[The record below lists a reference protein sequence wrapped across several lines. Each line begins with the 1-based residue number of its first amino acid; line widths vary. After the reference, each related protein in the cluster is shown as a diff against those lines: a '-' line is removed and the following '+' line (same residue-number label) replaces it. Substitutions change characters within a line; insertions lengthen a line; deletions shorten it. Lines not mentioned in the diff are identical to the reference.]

1 VNPEQNFVSVVI
13 IDDNPR
19 SLEFLSTALD
29 RPGVQIFTAAK
40 PEDGLA
46 LISLYR
52 PQIVMTDMIMP
63 GMTGLQVLQYVKE
76 LDPAIEVIVMS
87 ARDSG
92 GSPAKAL
99 EQGAVEFLQKPIALS
114 VLRQRVGTRIQN
126 HITEHIKP

>member
-1 VNPEQNFVSVVI
+1 VNPEQSFVSVVI

>member
-1 VNPEQNFVSVVI
+1 MDPEQNFVSVVI
-13 IDDNPR
+13 IDDNAR
-19 SLEFLSTALD
+19 SLEFLSTALG
-29 RPGVQIFTAAK
+29 RPGVQIFTAAR

-99 EQGAVEFLQKPIALS
+99 EQGAVDYLQKPIALS
-114 VLRQRVGTRIQN
+114 VLRQRVGARIQT
-126 HITEHIKP
+126 HITERIKP